1 MIKIFSYKKKNKESI
16 VEKFG
21 EVYQKKVYPILI
33 NKISEDSLQQID
45 FDEVYDLTS
54 LIVRTDYAWQNIVE
68 SFFLVLDTQRL
79 SFFKDD
85 YFFLIERNYFNDIRE
100 LLEWNSNYEFLSAEK
115 EFKIE
120 LNNSIIQ
127 LEANELIDLEMRL
140 DSQLQG
146 NDYFKERL
154 IEELKKFRLFYI
166 LGEQK
171 IFSCLLFGSSGIGK
185 TETAKILSNYLT
197 PNEKLIK
204 INLGNY
210 SSRESLSSLIGSPRG
225 FIGSQEGELSAKI
238 LKSESKVILIDEF
251 EKSDKSVHN
260 FFLELLEDG
269 KFTDSLGREFDLSE
283 YIIIFTSNEKKE
295 NEEKKFSPELMSRF
309 NLRFRF
315 SELSTQEKRIIIQK
329 FEKKILDKLLIHYS
343 NLELDTN
350 DLSVVEEVN
359 LDSINVRDLKD
370 DVMLRISKKFF
381 EKINSD

>member
-1 MIKIFSYKKKNKESI
+1 MINIFSYKKKNKESI

-54 LIVRTDYAWQNIVE
+54 LIVRTDYTWQNIIE
-68 SFFLVLDTQRL
+68 SFFLVLDTQKS
-79 SFFKDD
+79 SFSKAN

-100 LLEWNSNYEFLSAEK
+100 LLEWNSNYEFSSAEK

-127 LEANELIDLEMRL
+127 LETNELIDLEMRL

-185 TETAKILSNYLT
+185 TETAKILASYLS

-315 SELSTQEKRIIIQK
+315 SELSTQEKKIIIQK
-329 FEKKILDKLLIHYS
+329 FEKKILDKLVTHYS
-343 NLELDTN
+343 NLELDIN
-350 DLSVVEEVN
+350 DLSVVEEVD

-370 DVMLRISKKFF
+370 DVMLKISKKFF
-381 EKINSD
+381 KKVNSD

>member
-21 EVYQKKVYPILI
+21 EVYQKNVYPILI

-54 LIVRTDYAWQNIVE
+54 LIVRTDYTWQNIVE
-68 SFFLVLDTQRL
+68 SFFLVLDTQRP
-79 SFFKDD
+79 SFSKDD

-127 LEANELIDLEMRL
+127 LETNELLDLEMRL

-185 TETAKILSNYLT
+185 TETAKILANYLS

-315 SELSTQEKRIIIQK
+315 SELSTQEKKIIIQK
-329 FEKKILDKLLIHYS
+329 FEKKILDKLLTHYS

-350 DLSVVEEVN
+350 DLSVVEEVD
-359 LDSINVRDLKD
+359 LYSVNVRDLKD
-370 DVMLRISKKFF
+370 DVMLKISKKFF
-381 EKINSD
+381 KKVNSD